1 MHFIVCSDVRPGISD
16 LDLSKVPHHLSHSLS
31 TLIHWY
37 CALMSNF
44 PVFVCPSFLRSGILL
59 WWWRCVGSGFSS
71 SVSLI
76 SLSFFLCQAF
86 CARRYS
92 ELRSLCSVL
101 LIINLAPCPHFFI
114 VFCSWRSVFLLSVAS
129 LLFVLFC
136 TSIIMLLQ
144 FLFVVVFFSM
154 LHPTFWLLQFF
165 ALSRSSVQCFFSLDF
180 FCFNIPPVLFYY

>member
-1 MHFIVCSDVRPGISD
+1 
-16 LDLSKVPHHLSHSLS
+16 
-31 TLIHWY
+31 
-37 CALMSNF
+37 MSIF
-44 PVFVCPSFLRSGILL
+44 PVCVCVCPSFLRSGILL
-59 WWWRCVGSGFSS
+59 WWWRWVGSGFSS

-86 CARRYS
+86 CARLYS

-154 LHPTFWLLQFF
+154 LHPTFWFLQFF
-165 ALSRSSVQCFFSLDF
+165 ALSRSSVQCFFFHSTSF
-180 FCFNIPPVLFYY
+180 VSIFPRFCFIINIVFIHRCIRIDIRVDPTFLGCQ

>member
-1 MHFIVCSDVRPGISD
+1 MRPGISD
-16 LDLSKVPHHLSHSLS
+16 LDLSKVPHHLSHSPS

-44 PVFVCPSFLRSGILL
+44 PVCVCVLHSSGLVFCSDDGSVLVQALALRCPLFRFHFFSARRFVRAGIL
-59 WWWRCVGSGFSS
+59 SS
-71 SVSLI
+71 
-76 SLSFFLCQAF
+76 
-86 CARRYS
+86 AR
-92 ELRSLCSVL
+92 SVL
-101 LIINLAPCPHFFI
+101 FCWLLIWLHVLIFFI

-154 LHPTFWLLQFF
+154 LHPTFWFLQFF

>member
-16 LDLSKVPHHLSHSLS
+16 LDLSKVPHHLSHSPS

-44 PVFVCPSFLRSGILL
+44 PVWVCVLHSSGLVFCSDDGAVLVQALALRCPLFRFNFFSARRFVRAGIL
-59 WWWRCVGSGFSS
+59 S
-71 SVSLI
+71 SV
-76 SLSFFLCQAF
+76 Q
-86 CARRYS
+86 
-92 ELRSLCSVL
+92 LRSLCSVL

-154 LHPTFWLLQFF
+154 LHPTF
-165 ALSRSSVQCFFSLDF
+165 
-180 FCFNIPPVLFYY
+180 